1 MTEPYFP
8 VDGKTP
14 SWLESDTNHLYAE
27 VSELKAKLGFTGM
40 ACGWAMQP
48 FPHGELTLSTKA
60 GPNALRFSAPT
71 PAAAVR
77 MAHRFLSKAERET
90 RP

>member
-1 MTEPYFP
+1 MSYFP

-14 SWLESDTNHLYAE
+14 SWLESDTDRLYAE
-27 VSELKAKLGFTGM
+27 ISFLYPRLGYTGM

-48 FPHGELTLSTKA
+48 MPHGELTLSTKA

-71 PAAAVR
+71 PAEAVR
-77 MAHRFLSKAERET
+77 MAHRFLSKVERET